1 MITIIPGQ
9 SPSTPPRR
17 STAESDAAA
26 TPTANIQRSGGVV
39 HYTLGAPAKAKPAP
53 REPRLDLPAC
63 GGLSREEMGIV
74 CRVANAAYDYC
85 DEQGTLGMEFPA
97 RLCKTDRKR
106 EWRKAHMVQHFQLPS
121 LTTANHQQFNDLVA
135 HFENMIPK
143 EAGRAFRRSMRG
155 DGDANKKRI
164 ALFKIRQVCAEAN
177 LHFPG
182 YPLEVAREP
191 YKVTRLD
198 DLTPKQAWALFYTMT
213 NRGRA
218 KIAARAAQPPANS
231 DAPF

>member
-1 MITIIPGQ
+1 MITLIPGQ

-26 TPTANIQRSGGVV
+26 TPTANLQRSGGVV
-39 HYTLGAPAKAKPAP
+39 HYTLGTPPQAKPAA

-85 DEQGTLGMEFPA
+85 ESQGTLGMEFLA
-97 RLCKTDRKR
+97 RTSKTQRKT
-106 EWRKAHMVQHFQLPS
+106 EWRKAHMVRHFQLPS
-121 LTTANHQQFNDLVA
+121 LTTADHQQFNDLVA

-182 YPLEVAREP
+182 YPLSIARPQFKVAS
-191 YKVTRLD
+191 LD
-198 DLTPKQAWALFYTMT
+198 DLQPKQAWALFYTMT
-213 NRGRA
+213 GRGRA
-218 KIAARAAQPPANS
+218 KSASNATQLPANS
-231 DAPF
+231 DDPF